1 MLMDTDTLTFIMNVL
16 STSATLF
23 STATDAAQLSKGRG
37 GFWAKIRKH
46 TPFLKG
52 KRIAFLGAT
61 GVGKTVLLDYLS
73 GKGYNKGYVPSREL
87 SANTETEKL
96 TYADRK
102 TTIVVVPGQSSRE
115 RIVSLNELRQK
126 PVDGIVYVVANG
138 FATVRDPNVA
148 KTISSICSDVNSY
161 RKYKLQ
167 EELED
172 IKEVSKFV
180 IDSWSQH
187 QKPTWILVVPTK
199 LDLYSEKVEVEKVF
213 SYYAPGGQSEF
224 VNAVESIRLK
234 VGENNLIW
242 DMSPVFTWS
251 EEFSWNGEVVASKLD
266 QVKRDNLLSH
276 FESKLEKYCKQ

>member
-1 MLMDTDTLTFIMNVL
+1 M
-16 STSATLF
+16 
-23 STATDAAQLSKGRG
+23 
-37 GFWAKIRKH
+37 
-46 TPFLKG
+46 
-52 KRIAFLGAT
+52 
-61 GVGKTVLLDYLS
+61 
-73 GKGYNKGYVPSREL
+73 
-87 SANTETEKL
+87 
-96 TYADRK
+96 
-102 TTIVVVPGQSSRE
+102 
-115 RIVSLNELRQK
+115 
-126 PVDGIVYVVANG
+126 
-138 FATVRDPNVA
+138 
-148 KTISSICSDVNSY
+148 
-161 RKYKLQ
+161 
-167 EELED
+167 ED